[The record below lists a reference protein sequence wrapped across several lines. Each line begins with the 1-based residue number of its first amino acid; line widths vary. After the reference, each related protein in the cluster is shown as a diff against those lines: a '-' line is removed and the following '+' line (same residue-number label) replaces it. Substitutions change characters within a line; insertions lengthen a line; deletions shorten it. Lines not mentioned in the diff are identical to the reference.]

1 MTRDERY
8 LAQDLKT
15 RHIGT
20 DNSGRP
26 QAPKEVD
33 RMNSIMTRKTAI
45 DMTLIPST
53 FGMPACGHAFG
64 SADVTTGAVRVQADE
79 VRIKGDMG
87 LRIADLA
94 ARTYPGTSAWSPP
107 NS

>member
-1 MTRDERY
+1 MTRQGRY
-8 LAQDLKT
+8 LARDLKT
-15 RHIGT
+15 RRYGT
-20 DNSGRP
+20 DNSGRL

-33 RMNSIMTRKTAI
+33 RMNSIVTRKTAN

-64 SADVTTGAVRVQADE
+64 SVDVTTGVVAVQAEVRV
-79 VRIKGDMG
+79 KGDMG
-87 LRIADLA
+87 LAI

-107 NS
+107 TS